1 MKKSAE
7 LKWVVLVILIA
18 LGLALHKYGNEL
30 PDEADIASAW
40 AKYKPEE
47 NPLFDASMM
56 SDLKC
61 NKAGNQ
67 AVYCNYVMGGLT
79 HSDVLQKKDG
89 EWELLMLNKKDESD
103 L

>member
-7 LKWVVLVILIA
+7 LKWVVLVILVI
-18 LGLALHKYGNEL
+18 LGLAVHKFGKEL
-30 PDEADIASAW
+30 PDEADIAKAW

-47 NPLFDASMM
+47 TSLFDASMM

-79 HSDVLQKKDG
+79 HSDVLHKKGG
-89 EWELLMLNKKDESD
+89 EWELLMLNKTDESD